1 MQNWNKLHY
10 FVIDNHCTFD
20 ETKVSRSNQS
30 IIWSV
35 GKYFL
40 QQSTVVDI
48 KLKYVE
54 IMQAAS
60 SGGGSPARPGAC
72 SNRAAVNR
80 FYQLE
85 HRLTGW
91 VSAARCC
98 LVHPWPLSD
107 LKFVKMWRNLEI
119 KKRHKLMMMMIE
131 DQETFVHI
139 MVTIKEIRDRWTIQ
153 GTEYP
158 KFKD

>member
-1 MQNWNKLHY
+1 M
-10 FVIDNHCTFD
+10 
-20 ETKVSRSNQS
+20 
-30 IIWSV
+30 
-35 GKYFL
+35 
-40 QQSTVVDI
+40 VDI

-85 HRLTGW
+85 HRLTGS
-91 VSAARCC
+91 VSAARCS

-139 MVTIKEIRDRWTIQ
+139 ISW
-153 GTEYP
+153 
-158 KFKD
+158 